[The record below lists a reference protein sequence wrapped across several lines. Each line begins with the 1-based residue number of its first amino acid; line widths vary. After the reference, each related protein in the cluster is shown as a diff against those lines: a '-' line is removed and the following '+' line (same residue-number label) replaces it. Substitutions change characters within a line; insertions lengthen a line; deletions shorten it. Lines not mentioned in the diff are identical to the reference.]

1 MVFYSLHVSVV
12 VIFMTFVCFNSVID
26 AVDVSDDDALSEEE
40 AEDSEFWEGVTKPG
54 RSRTSA
60 SQSDGQV
67 QEMVLLLEDGYVEF
81 EFK

>member
-60 SQSDGQV
+60 SQLDGQV
-67 QEMVLLLEDGYVEF
+67 QEMILLLENGFVEF